1 MNEKFEKEQNQK
13 WVQRLIDSNIP
24 ELVKIGK
31 EILRRGGVE
40 VNGDL
45 VLKLQTLVEGK
56 IVHEE
61 SICLKC
67 DTDLPQQPPNWN
79 ITFDYEELTKNLFQA
94 QKTAHEKI
102 DANEA
107 YRKGTL

>member
-1 MNEKFEKEQNQK
+1 M
-13 WVQRLIDSNIP
+13 
-24 ELVKIGK
+24 KIGK

-67 DTDLPQQPPNWN
+67 DTDLPQQPMQGH
-79 ITFDYEELTKNLFQA
+79 TFDYEELTKSLFEA
-94 QKTAHEKI
+94 QKTANEKI
-102 DANEA
+102 EANA